1 LNRCIK
7 NATAKATIHDL
18 RDQRFN
24 KMDFFE
30 QQDKARKKTKWLVIY
45 FVLAVAAMIAAI
57 YIASL
62 LIFSGVQAHQHSYD
76 ETQAQFNLWNAQL
89 FLGVALG
96 TLTVVFIGSSY
107 KTASLAA
114 GGSAVSEMMGAR
126 LVSSNTTDPD
136 ERKLLN
142 VVEEMAIASGVPV
155 PQVYVMDDEDGINA
169 FAAGHKPGDATI
181 TVTRGCMKLLSRDEL
196 QGVIGHE
203 FSHILNGDMRL
214 NLRLMGTIFGI
225 LCLAI
230 VGRILLQTARGGGR
244 SRGQNP
250 LPILGLAL
258 LIIGYIG
265 VFFGRLIQAAVSR
278 QREFLADASSVQFT
292 RNPGGITGALKK
304 IGGLGENGSRLAH
317 AHSEELSHMFFSNGI
332 SEAFIGLL
340 ETHPPLPDR
349 IRAFDPNFDGKFP
362 EVRYDDFDESADKTS
377 KPKRAPMPNLFGTV
391 VGGAILAS
399 GDDAKPPVIKSHSVL
414 PNIGNPAP
422 LHLQYAEQLRDS
434 LPDQIRLSARE
445 PLDSAALIFALIL
458 SVNENERAGQIAEI
472 AKRFSPS
479 VSEKTAALFPDVSAA
494 AKHARL
500 PMVNLALGALKQLAP
515 ADFQKFSQTLQWL
528 IQSDGKI
535 ELFEFVVQKIVLRH
549 LDSQFNGPQKNIIQ
563 FYTIKP
569 LVPDCAVILSALA
582 DIGSNDATEVAKA
595 FETGAPY
602 LRAPG
607 DSDLQLL
614 PKENCGVNEIDAA
627 LNRLAQAVSVIK
639 KNLIEACVHTVG
651 EDGVI
656 VESEAELLRA
666 ISDTLDCPMP
676 PFLPT
681 E

>member
-1 LNRCIK
+1 
-7 NATAKATIHDL
+7 
-18 RDQRFN
+18 
-24 KMDFFE
+24 MDFFA
-30 QQDKARKKTKWLVIY
+30 QQEKTRKKTKWLVIY
-45 FVLAVAAMIAAI
+45 FILAVAAMIAAI
-57 YIASL
+57 YIAAVV
-62 LIFSGVQAHQHSYD
+62 IFSGVQLHQHRGNFYNDQSAP
-76 ETQAQFNLWNAQL
+76 QISLWDPQI

-96 TLTVVFIGSSY
+96 TIAIILIGSSY
-107 KTASLAA
+107 KTMALAA

-126 LVSSNTTDPD
+126 LVSANSTDPD

-169 FAAGHKPGDATI
+169 FAAGHKPGDATV

-230 VGRILLQTARGGGR
+230 IGRILLQTARGGGR

-292 RNPGGITGALKK
+292 RNPNGITGALKK
-304 IGGLGENGSRLAH
+304 IGGLGENGSRLSH
-317 AHSEELSHMFFSNGI
+317 AHSEELSHMFFGNGI
-332 SEAFIGLL
+332 SEPFIGLL

-349 IRAFDPNFDGKFP
+349 IRVFDPNFDGKFP
-362 EVRYDDFDESADKTS
+362 YVRYDEFDESADKTS
-377 KPKRAPMPNLFGTV
+377 KPRRAPLPNLFGTV

-399 GDDAKPPVIKSHSVL
+399 GDDDKPPVIKSRHVL
-414 PNIGNPAP
+414 PNIGNPTP
-422 LHLQYAEQLRDS
+422 LHLEYAVKLRDA
-434 LPDQIRLSARE
+434 LPENVKAAARE
-445 PLDSAALIFALIL
+445 PLDAVALIYALLL
-458 SVNENERAGQIAEI
+458 SDDEKMRATQIAEI
-472 AKRFSPS
+472 AKRSSQS
-479 VSEKTAALFPDVSAA
+479 VSDKTAALFPDVSKIAA
-494 AKHARL
+494 HVHL
-500 PMVNLALGALKQLAP
+500 PIINLALGGLRQLSAEQ
-515 ADFQKFSQTLQWL
+515 FQNFSQRLQWL
-528 IQSDGKI
+528 IESDGKV
-535 ELFEFVVQKIVLRH
+535 ELFEFVLQKIVLRN
-549 LDSQFNGPQKNIIQ
+549 LDSQFNGPQKSVVQ

-569 LVPDCAVILSALA
+569 LVPDCAVVLSALA
-582 DIGSNDATEVAKA
+582 NVGSDDAVEIEKA

-602 LRAPG
+602 LRAP
-607 DSDLQLL
+607 DDADLNLL
-614 PKENCGVNEIDAA
+614 PKENCGVNEIDAS
-627 LNRLAQAVSVIK
+627 LNRLAQAVPIIK
-639 KNLIEACVHTVG
+639 KNLLEACIHTVG
-651 EDGVI
+651 ADGVI

-676 PFLPT
+676 PFVT
-681 E
+681 

>member
-1 LNRCIK
+1 
-7 NATAKATIHDL
+7 
-18 RDQRFN
+18 
-24 KMDFFE
+24 MDFFAR
-30 QQDKARKKTKWLVIY
+30 QDQARRKTKWLVIY
-45 FVLAVAAMIAAI
+45 FVLAVAAMIVAI
-57 YIASL
+57 YIVTL
-62 LIFSGVQAHQHSYD
+62 LIFSGVQAHQHRNYFND
-76 ETQAQFNLWNAQL
+76 ESTPQISLWNPQI

-96 TLTVVFIGSSY
+96 TIAVILIGSSY
-107 KTASLAA
+107 KTMALAA

-126 LVSSNTTDPD
+126 LVSSNSTDPD

-155 PQVYVMDDEDGINA
+155 PQVYVMDEEDGINA
-169 FAAGHKPGDATI
+169 FAAGHKPGDATV

-230 VGRILLQTARGGGR
+230 IGRVLLQTARGGGR

-304 IGGLGENGSRLAH
+304 IGGLGENGSRLGH
-317 AHSEELSHMFFSNGI
+317 AHSEELSHMFFGNGI
-332 SEAFIGLL
+332 SEPFISLL
-340 ETHPPLPDR
+340 ETHPPLTDR

-362 EVRYDDFDESADKTS
+362 YVRYDGRDQVPEEIS
-377 KPKRAPMPNLFGTV
+377 KPRRSQQMPNLFGGV
-391 VGGAILAS
+391 LGGTILAS
-399 GDDAKPPVIKSHSVL
+399 GGMEEPPVIKSRHVL
-414 PNIGNPAP
+414 PNVGNPTP
-422 LHLQYAEQLRDS
+422 LHLEYAEKLRDS
-434 LPDQIRLSARE
+434 LPDQIKMSARE
-445 PLDSAALIFALIL
+445 PLDSAALIYAMLL
-458 SVNENERAGQIAEI
+458 SANENDRAAQIAEI
-472 AKRFSPS
+472 AKRFSTE
-479 VSEKTAALFPDVSAA
+479 VSSKTAALFPDVSAIA
-494 AKHARL
+494 THAHL
-500 PMVNLALGALKQLAP
+500 PVMNIALGALKQLSAG
-515 ADFQKFSQTLQWL
+515 DYQKFSQTLNWL
-528 IQSDGKI
+528 INSDGKV
-535 ELFEFVVQKIVLRH
+535 ELFEFVLQKIVMRN
-549 LDSQFNGPQKNIIQ
+549 LDSQFNGPQKTVVQ

-569 LVPDCAVILSALA
+569 LVPDCAVVLSALA
-582 DIGSNDATEVAKA
+582 NVGSDDDAEIEKA

-602 LRAPG
+602 LRAP
-607 DSDLQLL
+607 DDAELNLL
-614 PKENCGVNEIDAA
+614 PGENCGVNEIDAA
-627 LNRLAQAVSVIK
+627 LNRLAQAVPIIK

-651 EDGVI
+651 ADGVI

-676 PFLPT
+676 PFLAASGQ
-681 E
+681 

>member
-1 LNRCIK
+1 
-7 NATAKATIHDL
+7 
-18 RDQRFN
+18 
-24 KMDFFE
+24 MDFFAR
-30 QQDKARKKTKWLVIY
+30 QDKARKKTKWLVIY
-45 FVLAVAAMIAAI
+45 FVLAVAAMIVAVYIAAI
-57 YIASL
+57 
-62 LIFSGVQAHQHSYD
+62 LIFSGIQSHHHYYNEQ
-76 ETQAQFNLWNAQL
+76 QPQFNLWNMQL

-96 TLTVVFIGSSY
+96 TIAVILIGSSY
-107 KTASLAA
+107 KTMALAS

-126 LVSSNTTDPD
+126 PVNPNATNPD

-155 PQVYVMDDEDGINA
+155 PKVYVMDDEDGINA
-169 FAAGHKPGDATI
+169 FAAGHKTSDATV

-230 VGRILLQTARGGGR
+230 IGRILLQTARGGGR

-304 IGGLGENGSRLAH
+304 IGGLGETGSRLSH
-317 AHSEELSHMFFSNGI
+317 AHSEELSHMFFGNGV
-332 SEAFIGLL
+332 SEPFIGLL
-340 ETHPPLPDR
+340 ETHPPLADR
-349 IRAFDPNFDGKFP
+349 IRAFDPNFDGQFP
-362 EVRYDDFDESADKTS
+362 YVRYDERDQPPEEIQ
-377 KPKRAPMPNLFGTV
+377 KPKHSQPMPNLFGTV

-399 GDDAKPPVIKSHSVL
+399 GDDDERPPVIKSRHVM
-414 PNIGNPAP
+414 PNIGNPTP
-422 LHLQYAEQLRDS
+422 LHLEYAVKLRDA
-434 LPDQIRLSARE
+434 LPENVKTAARE
-445 PLDSAALIFALIL
+445 PLDATALIYAMLL
-458 SVNENERAGQIAEI
+458 SADENQRASQLTEI
-472 AKRFSPS
+472 SKHTAQSIS
-479 VSEKTAALFPDVSAA
+479 DKTASLFPDVSKIAT
-494 AKHARL
+494 HVHL
-500 PMVNLALGALKQLAP
+500 PIVNLALGGLRQLNAEQ
-515 ADFQKFSQTLQWL
+515 FLKFSQTLQWL
-528 IQSDGKI
+528 IESDGKI
-535 ELFEFVVQKIVLRH
+535 ELFEFVLQKIVLRN
-549 LDSQFNGPQKNIIQ
+549 LDSQFNGPQKSIVQ

-569 LVPDCAVILSALA
+569 LVPDCAVVLSALA
-582 DIGSNDATEVAKA
+582 NISSDDAAEISKA

-602 LRAPG
+602 LRAP
-607 DSDLQLL
+607 DDVDLNLL
-614 PKENCGVNEIDAA
+614 PRENCSVNEIDAA
-627 LNRLAQAVSVIK
+627 LNRLALAVPTIK

-651 EDGVI
+651 ADGMI
-656 VESEAELLRA
+656 LESEAELLRA
-666 ISDTLDCPMP
+666 ICDTLDCPMP

>member
-1 LNRCIK
+1 
-7 NATAKATIHDL
+7 
-18 RDQRFN
+18 
-24 KMDFFE
+24 MDFFA
-30 QQDKARKKTKWLVIY
+30 QQEKTRKKTKWLVIY
-45 FVLAVAAMIAAI
+45 FILAVVAMIAAI
-57 YIASL
+57 YIAAVV
-62 LIFSGVQAHQHSYD
+62 IFSGVQLHEHRGNFYNDQSAPQIS
-76 ETQAQFNLWNAQL
+76 LWDPQI
-89 FLGVALG
+89 FLVVALG
-96 TLTVVFIGSSY
+96 TIAIILIGSSY
-107 KTASLAA
+107 KTMALAA

-126 LVSSNTTDPD
+126 LVGANSTDPD

-169 FAAGHKPGDATI
+169 FAAGHKPGDATV

-230 VGRILLQTARGGGR
+230 IGRILLQTARGGGR

-292 RNPGGITGALKK
+292 RNPNGITGALKK

-317 AHSEELSHMFFSNGI
+317 AHSEELSHMFFGNGI
-332 SEAFIGLL
+332 SEPFIGLL

-349 IRAFDPNFDGKFP
+349 IRVFDPNFDGKFP
-362 EVRYDDFDESADKTS
+362 EVRYDEFGEPTDKIS
-377 KPKRAPMPNLFGTV
+377 KSKRAPLPNLFGTV

-399 GDDAKPPVIKSHSVL
+399 GDDDEKPPVIRSRHVL
-414 PNIGNPAP
+414 PNIGNPTP
-422 LHLQYAEQLRDS
+422 LHLEYAVKLRDT
-434 LPDQIRLSARE
+434 LPETVKAAARE
-445 PLDSAALIFALIL
+445 PLAAAALIYALLL
-458 SVNENERAGQIAEI
+458 SDDEKLRATQIAEI
-472 AKRFSPS
+472 GKRASPS
-479 VSEKTAALFPDVSAA
+479 VSDKTAALFPDVSKIAA
-494 AKHARL
+494 HIHL
-500 PMVNLALGALKQLAP
+500 PIINLALGGLRQLSAEQ
-515 ADFQKFSQTLQWL
+515 FQNFSQTLQWL
-528 IQSDGKI
+528 IESDGKV
-535 ELFEFVVQKIVLRH
+535 ELFEFVLQKIVLRN
-549 LDSQFNGPQKNIIQ
+549 LDSQFNGPQKSVVQ

-582 DIGSNDATEVAKA
+582 NVGSDDAAEIEKA

-602 LRAPG
+602 LRAP
-607 DSDLQLL
+607 DDADLNLL

-627 LNRLAQAVSVIK
+627 LNRLAQAVPIIK
-639 KNLIEACVHTVG
+639 KNLIEACVHIVG
-651 EDGVI
+651 ADDVI

-676 PFLPT
+676 PFMPS